1 MRCLTLLV
9 LSATIACQGSGELK
23 VINAGNPSTGTTTAP
38 GTGTTTGE
46 PQGGCGAVT
55 THDLEVFGRVTDED
69 GRPVADAE
77 VWLEETAWAPG
88 ILASGVTDAEGGF
101 RLESQEITSVEDC
114 WGIALDYLIGAASD
128 DLAGER
134 GINSSL
140 YNAILDESYQANL
153 GDVVIQ

>member
-1 MRCLTLLV
+1 M
-9 LSATIACQGSGELK
+9 ACQGSGELK

-38 GTGTTTGE
+38 GTGTATGE

-55 THDLEVFGRVTDED
+55 THAMEVFGRVTDDE
-69 GRPVADAE
+69 GRPVEYAE

-88 ILASGVTDAEGGF
+88 ILASGTSDGSGIFQLDV
-101 RLESQEITSVEDC
+101 QEITSVEDC
-114 WGIALDYLIGAASD
+114 WGIALDYLIGAESD
-128 DLAGER
+128 GMTGDR

-140 YNAILDESYQANL
+140 YNAILDQSFQANL